1 MIDWKDAFSWH
12 NAWGL
17 YLGLVPWL
25 IFIIGWTVNIIA
37 RHMHNKSEDRNP
49 LHETEAEAT
58 ENNTII
64 THISPTKDIMQERE
78 RTIYPPSKLEKAG
91 MRFLLD
97 RKLWEVFRNNVN
109 YLLNRH
115 EIYTIGDML
124 AHDRQYI
131 ASLEKVGAKTM
142 ENIESFMSAFGLD
155 WQIDVRRYD
164 KSAPFDTKGQ
174 RGYAYDTAGLKFL
187 LSRHVWEI
195 FPYTVSS
202 KLQLA
207 GLELM
212 ADILCLTKGQISRKP
227 GIGDKTSA
235 ILEDYVKDNGLAW
248 GCPVHRYIID
258 KNVSEWIL
266 FNHNSRKHIKGM
278 EGFNLKGHYLK
289 LRK

>member
-1 MIDWKDAFSWH
+1 
-12 NAWGL
+12 
-17 YLGLVPWL
+17 
-25 IFIIGWTVNIIA
+25 
-37 RHMHNKSEDRNP
+37 
-49 LHETEAEAT
+49 
-58 ENNTII
+58 
-64 THISPTKDIMQERE
+64 
-78 RTIYPPSKLEKAG
+78 
-91 MRFLLD
+91 
-97 RKLWEVFRNNVN
+97 
-109 YLLNRH
+109 
-115 EIYTIGDML
+115 ML